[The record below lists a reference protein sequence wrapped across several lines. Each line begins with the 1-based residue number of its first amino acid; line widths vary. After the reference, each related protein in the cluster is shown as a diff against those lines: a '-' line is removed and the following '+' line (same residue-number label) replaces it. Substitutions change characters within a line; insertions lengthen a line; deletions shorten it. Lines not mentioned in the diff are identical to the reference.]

1 MSSAAGT
8 ARRRSFLLAASAAAT
23 ATAAALGIKTIAPR
37 AVANTGRER
46 SGTGLSDHA
55 RKYYRT
61 TLV

>member
-55 RKYYRT
+55 RK
-61 TLV
+61 

>member
-1 MSSAAGT
+1 MGSAAGT
-8 ARRRSFLLAASAAAT
+8 GRRRSFLLAASAAAA

-55 RKYYRT
+55 RK
-61 TLV
+61 

>member
-8 ARRRSFLLAASAAAT
+8 ARRRSFLLAASAAAP
-23 ATAAALGIKTIAPR
+23 ATAAVLGIKTIAPR
-37 AVANTGRER
+37 AVAKAARER
-46 SGTGLSDHA
+46 SGTGLSEHA